1 MARAK
6 SVFESVFKNLKSASA
21 CPTKSDVFSSR
32 PNFWNRQQS
41 DFNVNSLS
49 SYLVDLRHGGC
60 LGVHVLPG
68 LGVLL
73 AEVLKVSFSN
83 WKLPSWLQALQHWLC
98 MYELVQN
105 FTCTKTK
112 KFLNLRFS
120 KRPMRSE
127 VRASFSS
134 AGTCNILNAE
144 TVLRF
149 ENICILLICNI
160 FNTDTVLRW
169 ESISISIV

>member
-6 SVFESVFKNLKSASA
+6 SVCVECVFKDLKSASA

-41 DFNVNSLS
+41 DFDVNSPS

-83 WKLPSWLQALQHWLC
+83 WTLPNWLLALITSI
-98 MYELVQN
+98 MYELVHN

-134 AGTCNILNAE
+134 AGTCNILNAG
-144 TVLRF
+144 TVLR
-149 ENICILLICNI
+149 L
-160 FNTDTVLRW
+160 